1 VPKLLIDERWNVSRR
16 DVSFR
21 TAGVVFIQLVRG
33 TTFPGASFPGT
44 MISRVRR
51 APRLP
56 RLAPR
61 PSRAGS
67 ASAPSRPPGG
77 APRAPPPP
85 PPRNGREDAEIL
97 KLFEATKNASGIN
110 FDKYDDIPVEVTPNH
125 SELGTKPLET
135 YADDLSM
142 HPAVMDNIKLAGYTK
157 PTPVQVATHY

>member
-67 ASAPSRPPGG
+67 ASAPSRPPR
-77 APRAPPPP
+77 PPAPPPSPRSAP
-85 PPRNGREDAEIL
+85 PHCSASHDFLPYAQL
-97 KLFEATKNASGIN
+97 SASGPPLP
-110 FDKYDDIPVEVTPNH
+110 PVPVTP
-125 SELGTKPLET
+125 TQVPPIPLPPSF
-135 YADDLSM
+135 YPLCP
-142 HPAVMDNIKLAGYTK
+142 PAPRR
-157 PTPVQVATHY
+157 PTPT